1 MRRALVLAVLALA
14 APPVAARA
22 QDNNAL
28 SPIPQP
34 APDTSTVQVQTTPN
48 TSSSTS
54 DGSGLGTFGDVLL
67 YGSGALLLAGIAV
80 LVVRDARRRAPV
92 EELPSQPR
100 GTHSPQ
106 RHARARAKAKAAR
119 AQRKRNRSRR

>member
-14 APPVAARA
+14 VAPATAAHAQSNPLAPLPQTPQDTTTVVQAPV
-22 QDNNAL
+22 NN
-28 SPIPQP
+28 
-34 APDTSTVQVQTTPN
+34 TT
-48 TSSSTS
+48 T
-54 DGSGLGTFGDVLL
+54 DDSGLGTTGDILL
-67 YGSGALLLAGIAV
+67 YGTGLLLLIGIAW

-92 EELPSQPR
+92 EDTVSQPH

-106 RHARARAKAKAAR
+106 RHARARKKAKAAK